1 MNKAKY
7 TAAVLFL
14 LLIGGILCGC
24 TAAEDI
30 LLQTA
35 GYAGACRVTCG
46 GTSYTFAVTV
56 GEGGN
61 FSCEIT
67 EPQNLTGFRVSYAGE
82 ECLVAFGDMEWS
94 GSAEDLPLSSPTA
107 ALRSAF
113 VAAGRSAQ
121 TPTRCT
127 NGLYMLEGEC
137 GAGGYKFSF
146 NRDGR
151 PHALTIESLDLQAEF
166 S

>member
-1 MNKAKY
+1 MMKTKY
-7 TAAVLFL
+7 TAAVFFL
-14 LLIGGILCGC
+14 LLIGGILCSC

-35 GYAGACRVTCG
+35 GYTGACRVTG
-46 GTSYTFAVTV
+46 GGSTYTIAVAV

-67 EPQNLTGFRVSYAGE
+67 EPVNLVGFRVSYVGE
-82 ECLVAFGDMEWS
+82 ECLIAFGDMEWS
-94 GSAEDLPLSSPTA
+94 GSAEDLPASSPVA
-107 ALRSAF
+107 ALRNAF
-113 VAAGRSAQ
+113 IAAGRSAQ
-121 TPTRCT
+121 TPTKCT

-137 GAGGYKFSF
+137 GSGAYKFTF
-146 NRDGR
+146 DGEGR
-151 PHALTIESLDLQAEF
+151 PHALTIDALDLQAEF